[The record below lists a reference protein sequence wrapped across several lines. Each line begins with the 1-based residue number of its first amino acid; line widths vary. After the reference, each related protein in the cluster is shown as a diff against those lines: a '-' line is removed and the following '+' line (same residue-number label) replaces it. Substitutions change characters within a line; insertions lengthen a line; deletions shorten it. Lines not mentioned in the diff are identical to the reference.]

1 MAYLKESGRLNFF
14 SFFCGSPE
22 YFTGHYGRV
31 IPFNKSFQDYGV
43 VYFIF
48 GRKKIY
54 LCLICFFIF
63 LVNFDLI
70 SYLPQ
75 KQDK

>member
-1 MAYLKESGRLNFF
+1 MAYSCEQGRLNFF
-14 SFFCGSPE
+14 SIFYGMPKN
-22 YFTGHYGRV
+22 FTGLNGWK
-31 IPFNKSFQDYGV
+31 IPFYKSFNGYDN

-54 LCLICFFIF
+54 LCLICLFIF

-70 SYLPQ
+70 TYLPQ